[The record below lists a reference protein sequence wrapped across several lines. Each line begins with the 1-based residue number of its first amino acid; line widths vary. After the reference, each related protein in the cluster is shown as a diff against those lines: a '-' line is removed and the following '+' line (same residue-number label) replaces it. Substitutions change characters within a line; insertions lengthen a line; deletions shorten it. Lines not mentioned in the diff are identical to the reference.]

1 MTLDASELAMDEVGT
16 VDELPV
22 SPGVPE
28 GARSR
33 AASGKRKISEVRLV
47 RDLNLLRP
55 GKYNLLGRTGDCP

>member
-1 MTLDASELAMDEVGT
+1 MTLDASGVAMDEVGA

-33 AASGKRKISEVRLV
+33 AASEQRKNE
-47 RDLNLLRP
+47 
-55 GKYNLLGRTGDCP
+55 